1 MQLYR
6 SNLNNGG
13 SGEDYSATYTAT
25 VNGDLQMGSASRKY
39 DSNTTLN
46 APVTIGSNVITCF
59 RTFSGCTNFAN
70 DIYVKGNT
78 YRALNVVGMLS
89 YMNTQKRKNIHFNSA
104 LQDIFYNN
112 GSGFGITGTATTW
125 TNMTNGF
132 YNAAVNIYCYNNYRG

>member
-1 MQLYR
+1 
-6 SNLNNGG
+6 
-13 SGEDYSATYTAT
+13 
-25 VNGDLQMGSASRKY
+25 
-39 DSNTTLN
+39 
-46 APVTIGSNVITCF
+46 
-59 RTFSGCTNFAN
+59 
-70 DIYVKGNT
+70 
-78 YRALNVVGMLS
+78 MLS